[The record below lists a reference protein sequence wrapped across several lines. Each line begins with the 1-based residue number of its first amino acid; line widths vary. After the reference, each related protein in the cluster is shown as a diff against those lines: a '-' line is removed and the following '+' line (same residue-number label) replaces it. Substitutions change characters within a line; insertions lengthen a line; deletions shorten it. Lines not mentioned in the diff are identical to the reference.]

1 MEEMTAEKKQ
11 IEQEL
16 KLYLGEA
23 ETAENANYRVSWKSV
38 SSQRIDEKR
47 LREERP
53 EVYEQYR
60 KTLNFRRL
68 TIKVA

>member
-1 MEEMTAEKKQ
+1 MTTKKRQ

-23 ETAENANYRVSWKSV
+23 ERAENGRYRVSWKSV

-53 EVYEQYR
+53 EVYEEYQ
-60 KTLNFRRL
+60 KTSRYRRL
-68 TIKVA
+68 LIKAA

>member
-1 MEEMTAEKKQ
+1 MAKRQ

-23 ETAENANYRVSWKSV
+23 EIAENEQYRVSWKSV

-53 EVYEQYR
+53 EVYEKYR
-60 KTLNFRRL
+60 KTTQYRRFMV
-68 TIKVA
+68 KAA